1 MPGWRLL
8 GHAVKT
14 DRDRISS
21 RESNRSRMKTEVELG
36 TTFEKFGQTGPA
48 LLDVNELVATRLLV
62 QGNSGSG
69 KSYLL
74 RRLLEQSAAYVQQI
88 IIDPEGDFASLDEYG
103 HVVIDANRS
112 ESELVAIAERVRQ
125 QRVSCDLNLESLDID
140 QQMRAAATFL
150 NALFDA
156 PREFWFPCLV
166 VVDEAQ
172 LFAPAG
178 TSEGGDE
185 AARRAS
191 LAAMTNLMCRGR
203 KRGLAGI
210 LATQRLA
217 KLAKNVAAEASNFL
231 MGRTFLDID
240 MARAADLLGI
250 ERTKAEQFRD
260 LERGRFIALG
270 PALSRRPLT
279 VAIGPVKTVARGSTP
294 SITPLPEKLDDEAR
308 SALLAPLPAV
318 ARAPVVRR
326 PPPPATDTQSILTD
340 GSARV
345 AEETKPEEA
354 APSDTPE
361 EKAARETLLREIA
374 AEVMGTPEAAFAQ
387 EPHLFQEFQVTCRIR
402 KASTKPTI
410 EMFRAL
416 LPFAR
421 AGLPPNAH
429 VDADWAGAL
438 EIASGLPDDL
448 KAVYL
453 LVARIAKASE
463 PCPSDMAL
471 ARVCGSMSPGRG
483 RARLDKL
490 ADQSYVTVKKDMRGN
505 RVIGVPDFQWET
517 AAGDP
522 NAAAA

>member
-1 MPGWRLL
+1 MTL
-8 GHAVKT
+8 
-14 DRDRISS
+14 
-21 RESNRSRMKTEVELG
+21 ERS
-36 TTFEKFGQTGPA
+36 GQSVPA
-48 LLDVNELVATRLLV
+48 LLDLNELIATRLLV

-69 KSYLL
+69 KSFLL
-74 RRLLEQSAAYVQQI
+74 RRLLEQSAANVQQI

-112 ESELVAIAERVRQ
+112 EAELVAIAERVRQ

-156 PREFWFPCLV
+156 PREFWFPSLV

-172 LFAPAG
+172 LFAPAAAG
-178 TSEGGDE
+178 EVDD
-185 AARRAS
+185 AARRVS
-191 LAAMTNLMCRGR
+191 LGAMTNLMCRGR
-203 KRGLAGI
+203 KRGLSGI

-240 MARAADLLGI
+240 MQRAADLLGI
-250 ERTKAEQFRD
+250 DRAKAEQFRD
-260 LERGRFIALG
+260 LERGHFIALG

-279 VAIGPVKTVARGSTP
+279 VAIGPVQTHARGSTP

-308 SALLAPLPAV
+308 SALLAPIPIA
-318 ARAPVVRR
+318 ARAPIERR
-326 PPPPATDTQSILTD
+326 PSPAATDTQSILTD
-340 GSARV
+340 VSARASSEV
-345 AEETKPEEA
+345 KQDEA
-354 APSDTPE
+354 APCETPE
-361 EKAARETLLREIA
+361 EKVAREALLRQIA
-374 AEVMGTPEAAFAQ
+374 AEVMGTPEAAFTQ
-387 EPHLFQEFQVTCRIR
+387 EAALFQEFQVTCRIR
-402 KASTKPTI
+402 NAPKPTLEI
-410 EMFRAL
+410 FRSL
-416 LPFAR
+416 LPYAR
-421 AGLPPNAH
+421 AGLPPESH
-429 VDADWAGAL
+429 ADVEWTGAL
-438 EIASGLPDDL
+438 KIASGLPEDL

-453 LVARIAKASE
+453 LVARAAKGGE
-463 PCPSDMAL
+463 PCPSDMHL

-490 ADQSYVTVKKDMRGN
+490 AEQAYVSVRKDMRGN
-505 RVIGVPDFQWET
+505 RLVGVPDFSWET

>member
-1 MPGWRLL
+1 
-8 GHAVKT
+8 
-14 DRDRISS
+14 
-21 RESNRSRMKTEVELG
+21 MKAEVELG
-36 TTFEKFGQTGPA
+36 TTLEKFGPSGPA

-112 ESELVAIAERVRQ
+112 EAELVAIAERVRQ

-178 TSEGGDE
+178 ASEGGDE

-240 MARAADLLGI
+240 MQRAADLLGI

-260 LERGRFIALG
+260 LERGRFMALG

-308 SALLAPLPAV
+308 SALLAPLPAAARTPV
-318 ARAPVVRR
+318 ARR
-326 PPPPATDTQSILTD
+326 PPPPATDTQTILTD
-340 GSARV
+340 VSARV
-345 AEETKPEEA
+345 VDEIEPEEV
-354 APSDTPE
+354 TPGE
-361 EKAARETLLREIA
+361 TSEDKTARETLLREIA

-387 EPHLFQEFQVTCRIR
+387 EPALFQEFQVTCRIR
-402 KASTKPTI
+402 KAPKPTL
-410 EMFRAL
+410 ENFRAL
-416 LPFAR
+416 IPYAR
-421 AGLPPNAH
+421 AGVPPEAH
-429 VDADWAGAL
+429 SDTDWTGAL

-453 LVARIAKASE
+453 LVARMAKGGE
-463 PCPSDMAL
+463 PCPSDMVL

-490 ADQSYVTVKKDMRGN
+490 AEQAYVTVRKDMRGN
-505 RVIGVPDFQWET
+505 RVVGIPDFEWET

-522 NAAAA
+522 NAVAA

>member
-1 MPGWRLL
+1 
-8 GHAVKT
+8 
-14 DRDRISS
+14 
-21 RESNRSRMKTEVELG
+21 MKTEVELG
-36 TTFEKFGQTGPA
+36 MTVEKFGQSGPA
-48 LLDVNELVATRLLV
+48 LLDVNELIATRLLV

-74 RRLLEQSAAYVQQI
+74 RRLLEQSAASVQQI

-112 ESELVAIAERVRQ
+112 EAELVAIADRVRQ

-156 PREFWFPCLV
+156 PREFWNPCLV

-185 AARRAS
+185 AAKRAS

-279 VAIGPVKTVARGSTP
+279 VAIGPVKTQARGSTP
-294 SITPLPEKLDDEAR
+294 SITPLPERLDDEGR
-308 SALLAPLPAV
+308 SALLAPLPAA
-318 ARAPVVRR
+318 ARAQVERR
-326 PPPPATDTQSILTD
+326 PPPAATDTQAILTD
-340 GSARV
+340 VSSRTSSEV
-345 AEETKPEEA
+345 NQDEEA
-354 APSDTPE
+354 PCETPE
-361 EKAARETLLREIA
+361 EQVAREALLHEIA
-374 AEVMGTPEAAFAQ
+374 AEVMGTPESAFAP
-387 EPHLFQEFQVTCRIR
+387 EPALFQEFQVTCRIR
-402 KASTKPTI
+402 KAPKPTL
-410 EMFRAL
+410 EMFRSL
-416 LPFAR
+416 LPYAR
-421 AGLPPNAH
+421 AGLPPASH
-429 VDADWAGAL
+429 ADAEWTGAL
-438 EIASGLPDDL
+438 KIASDLPEDL
-448 KAVYL
+448 KAIYL
-453 LVARIAKASE
+453 LVARTAKAGE
-463 PCPSDMAL
+463 PCPSDMLL

-490 ADQSYVTVKKDMRGN
+490 AEQAYVTVRKDMRGN
-505 RVIGVPDFQWET
+505 RVVGVPDFEWET